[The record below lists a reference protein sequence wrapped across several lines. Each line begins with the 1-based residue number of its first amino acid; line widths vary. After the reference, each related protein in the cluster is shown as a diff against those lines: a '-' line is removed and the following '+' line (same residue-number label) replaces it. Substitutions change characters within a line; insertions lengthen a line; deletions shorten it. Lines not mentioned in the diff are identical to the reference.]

1 MPRPPLIAVSGL
13 LETKGSPSLRLH
25 NRYVAPL
32 LEAGAVALAIPP
44 LGSQDHWN
52 ALLERVDGLL
62 LTGGDDFDA
71 QRLGLGET
79 HPTAVITPPE
89 KQDQDL
95 HMTRWALAADLP
107 VLGICYGMQLLGI
120 AGGAGLLQHL
130 PEDRPNAQEHS
141 GGIQHGVRVA
151 PGSKLASAM
160 GVGSQEIQVV
170 SRHHQA
176 IEQVPEPWVAVGWDA
191 EGLIEAIEH
200 SEHPFAV
207 GVQWH
212 PELAGPGPSPHTELF
227 RSFIAAAEAHA
238 ATKPLQAQPS

>member
-1 MPRPPLIAVSGL
+1 MPRPPLIAVNGL
-13 LETKGSPSLRLH
+13 LEAEGSPSLRLH

-44 LGSQDHWN
+44 LGSPEQWN

-71 QRLGLGET
+71 RRLGLGET
-79 HPTAVITPPE
+79 HASAVITPPE

-95 HMTRWALAADLP
+95 HLARGALAANLP

-130 PEDRPNAQEHS
+130 PEDRPDGQEHS
-141 GGIQHGVRVA
+141 GGVRHAVRVA
-151 PGSKLASAM
+151 PDSKLASAM
-160 GVGSQEIQVV
+160 GVGPQEVQVV

-176 IEQVPEPWVAVGWDA
+176 LERVPEPWVAVGWDS

-200 SEHPFAV
+200 SEHAFAL

-227 RSFIAAAEAHA
+227 RSFVAAAEAHSP
-238 ATKPLQAQPS
+238 TKPLKTQPS

>member
-13 LETKGSPSLRLH
+13 LETEGSPSLRLH

-44 LGSQDHWN
+44 LGSPEQWN

-95 HMTRWALAADLP
+95 HLTRWALAADLP

-130 PEDRPNAQEHS
+130 PEDRPDAQEHS

-151 PGSKLASAM
+151 PDSKLASAM
-160 GVGSQEIQVV
+160 GVGSQEVQVV

-176 IEQVPEPWVAVGWDA
+176 IEQVPEPWVAVGWDS

-238 ATKPLQAQPS
+238 ATKPLQVQPS

>member
-1 MPRPPLIAVSGL
+1 MSRTPLIAVNGL
-13 LETKGSPSLRLH
+13 LEAEGSPSLRLH

-44 LGSQDHWN
+44 LGSPEQWN
-52 ALLERVDGLL
+52 ALLGRVDGLL

-79 HPTAVITPPE
+79 HATAVITPPE

-95 HMTRWALAADLP
+95 HLARRALATGLP

-120 AGGAGLLQHL
+120 AGGADLLQHL
-130 PEDRPNAQEHS
+130 PEDRPEGQEHS
-141 GGIQHGVRVA
+141 GGVQHCVRIK
-151 PGSKLASAM
+151 PDSKLASAM
-160 GVGSQEIQVV
+160 GVGSQEVQVV

-176 IEQVPEPWVAVGWDA
+176 LERVPDPWVAVGWDS

-212 PELAGPGPSPHTELF
+212 PELAGPGHSPHTDLF
-227 RSFIAAAEAHA
+227 RSFIAAAEDHTP
-238 ATKPLQAQPS
+238 TKSLQVQPS